1 MADFQQRLVTRKA
14 CVFDFV
20 FSGTTR
26 FERGEQCVRIFI
38 EEMRHPHRGTP
49 CVWLSIIFSEVNLK
63 IQIKI
68 SAVTVFLQTCKLFFA
83 FYDRYNGITDMAALQ
98 LSRLTNLRAL
108 FLQGRLKTSKS
119 QMITLFP
126 C

>member
-1 MADFQQRLVTRKA
+1 M
-14 CVFDFV
+14 
-20 FSGTTR
+20 G
-26 FERGEQCVRIFI
+26 
-38 EEMRHPHRGTP
+38 
-49 CVWLSIIFSEVNLK
+49 LSIIFSEVNLK

-119 QMITLFP
+119 QMITFFP